1 MSEFEGKVVLIT
13 GGTRGIGR
21 GCAEAFAQAGAK
33 VAICGRDQKT
43 AEDVASAI
51 AETTGGD
58 VKGFAADVGNSESVD
73 ALVKAVRETC
83 GPVHVLVNNAGI
95 TRDGLLMRMKNEDW
109 DAVMDTNLNGVF
121 YLCRA
126 VSRDM
131 LKQRAG
137 RIINISS
144 IIGLRGQAGQ
154 ANYAAAKAGLL
165 GFTKSLAQELGSR
178 SVTANVICPGYIETD
193 MTAVIGEDLR
203 KELLSRIPLN
213 RVGQTGDIAG
223 VVKFLAS
230 DAAAYITGAMIQVD
244 GGLAM

>member
-1 MSEFEGKVVLIT
+1 
-13 GGTRGIGR
+13 
-21 GCAEAFAQAGAK
+21 
-33 VAICGRDQKT
+33 
-43 AEDVASAI
+43 
-51 AETTGGD
+51 
-58 VKGFAADVGNSESVD
+58 
-73 ALVKAVRETC
+73 
-83 GPVHVLVNNAGI
+83 AGI

-154 ANYAAAKAGLL
+154 ANSAAAKAGLL
-165 GFTKSLAQELGSR
+165 GFTKSLARELGSR
-178 SVTANVICPGYIETD
+178 GVTANVVCPGYIETD

-213 RVGQTGDIAG
+213 RVGQAEDIAG
-223 VVKFLAS
+223 VVRFLAS
-230 DAAAYITGAMIQVD
+230 DAAAYITGAMIRVD

>member
-43 AEDVASAI
+43 AEDAASAI
-51 AETTGGD
+51 AEATGAD

-73 ALVKAVRETC
+73 ALVAAVRETC
-83 GPVHVLVNNAGI
+83 GPVYVLVNNAGI

-165 GFTKSLAQELGSR
+165 GFTKSLARELGSR
-178 SVTANVICPGYIETD
+178 GVTANVVCPGYIETD

-213 RVGQTGDIAG
+213 RVGQAED
-223 VVKFLAS
+223 
-230 DAAAYITGAMIQVD
+230 
-244 GGLAM
+244 